1 MEVFRKKLGTE
12 NNYFQHQWA
21 MIFSSGFFLHFVTK
35 CFLPWMDTILFNLGL
50 GILRMFFLSTYVPF
64 FLLLQNAYEVNVFCL
79 STFSHNIYSFWWSML
94 ILPCQ
99 CNLCSSLFLLSFTF
113 NTSVAAELSSP
124 SKHTV
129 VWPNSVYSIYWVTCV
144 LNKYMI
150 WS

>member
-1 MEVFRKKLGTE
+1 MEVFRRKIGTE
-12 NNYFQHQWA
+12 NNYFLQQWYLVQVFFTLCYK
-21 MIFSSGFFLHFVTK
+21 IFFTI
-35 CFLPWMDTILFNLGL
+35 DTIPFGYIENVFFSTNL
-50 GILRMFFLSTYVPF
+50 F

-99 CNLCSSLFLLSFTF
+99 CNLRSLFLLSFTF

-129 VWPNSVYSIYWVTCV
+129 VWPNSVYSIYWVKCSV
-144 LNKYMI
+144 E
-150 WS
+150 

>member
-1 MEVFRKKLGTE
+1 MEVFRRKIGTE
-12 NNYFQHQWA
+12 NNYFLQQWYLVQVFFTLCYK
-21 MIFSSGFFLHFVTK
+21 IFFTI
-35 CFLPWMDTILFNLGL
+35 DTIPFGYIENVFFSTNLF
-50 GILRMFFLSTYVPF
+50 F
-64 FLLLQNAYEVNVFCL
+64 LQNAYEVNVFCL

-129 VWPNSVYSIYWVTCV
+129 VWPNSVYSIYWVNCSV
-144 LNKYMI
+144 E
-150 WS
+150 